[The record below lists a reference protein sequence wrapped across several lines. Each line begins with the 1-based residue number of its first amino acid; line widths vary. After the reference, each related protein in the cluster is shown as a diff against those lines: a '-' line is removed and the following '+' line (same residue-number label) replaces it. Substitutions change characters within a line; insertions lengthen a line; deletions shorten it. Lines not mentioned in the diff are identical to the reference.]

1 MSALGETDLCLFE
14 SKVVPENASNV
25 VCSLHPQAIR
35 RMLSGLGRR
44 MEGDGP
50 VVRIP
55 HSKISHPVRKARH
68 PRCGH
73 RGGVSFEVHESDL
86 DGAACMGEGGD
97 QHCEDCSQMPGS
109 PPDSWLAP
117 SHVAPAMRAAN
128 FSIHSIHPELMTQ
141 EVYVAE
147 RVSTVVYR

>member
-1 MSALGETDLCLFE
+1 VSALGETELCLFE

-55 HSKISHPVRKARH
+55 HPKIGHPVRQARDLH
-68 PRCGH
+68 CGH
-73 RGGVSFEVHESDL
+73 RSGVSLEVNVRDL
-86 DGAACMGEGGD
+86 DRATCISGWGD